1 MHPATHRQHQ
11 KRATRFNSPLIL
23 GTLALQ
29 LILVSPCVAEQTN
42 LGTIVVT
49 ATRTP
54 EPIEE
59 TGQSVQVISRADI
72 EASAATDLSQILM
85 EASGVDVRS
94 RGIPG
99 AQADVSIRGGSFEQ
113 TLILLNGISLSNPQT
128 GHHNMDIPVH
138 VSDIERIEII
148 KGPSA
153 RMYGANAMSGVIN
166 IITRTTAEPEMQIE
180 LDGGSHNYTHANL
193 SGTFNTREWKH
204 RVSAGHRYS
213 SGFDADEP
221 TGLNIKSL
229 STTSRGSIGNSDLE
243 IGVGYLDKNFGA
255 SRFYFDAPEQKEHT
269 KTLLG
274 YSAIDI
280 YTSNLHWRP
289 HVSYQRHEDIY
300 TFASSGQWDTNSS
313 TTDKIVTALTMDAET
328 AYGLTSIGTS
338 LEWERIVSN
347 SLGDHNRGQQSVFIN
362 QRLPLGDRT
371 TLGGGLSAVH
381 YSDWGWEYWPG
392 ADLNLKV
399 SKHLNWFI
407 SAAKSFRIPTYT
419 EMYYNTPMNIGSPNL
434 KAEEAW
440 TWETGL
446 RYVRQDLEVDFAL
459 FRRDS
464 DNLIEWVRSDSDHP
478 WEVHNIASSTTT
490 GVETGIRIKQPLAQI
505 PLLQQFSCSYT
516 YIDTEQDAKGLE
528 TKYVLNNLRHQL
540 HTYID
545 LGWRN
550 NIRQRIALRYE
561 QRLHGDSSTVVDT
574 SLRWEISG
582 SLTLK
587 ASVTNLFDTDYIEAG
602 FAPAPGRWIQGG
614 ISWRI

>member
-1 MHPATHRQHQ
+1 MHPTPQRRQH
-11 KRATRFNSPLIL
+11 KRGATLFAALIL
-23 GTLALQ
+23 GLLTLQ
-29 LILVSPCVAEQTN
+29 LILAESCAGEQTN
-42 LGTIVVT
+42 LGTIMVT
-49 ATRTP
+49 ATRTS
-54 EPIEE
+54 EPLTEIS
-59 TGQSVQVISRADI
+59 QSVQIISRADI
-72 EASAATDLSQILM
+72 EASPATDLYQIL
-85 EASGVDVRS
+85 AQISGVDVRS
-94 RGIPG
+94 RGTSG
-99 AQADVSIRGGSFEQ
+99 AQADVSIRGGNFEQ
-113 TLILLNGISLSNPQT
+113 TLILLNGISMSNPQT
-128 GHHNMDIPVH
+128 GHHNLDIPVH
-138 VSDIERIEII
+138 LNDIERIEVL

-153 RMYGANAMSGVIN
+153 RIYGANAMSGAIN
-166 IITRTTAEPEMQIE
+166 IITRTAAEPEMQIE
-180 LDGGSHNYTHANL
+180 LDGGSYNYTHANL
-193 SGTFNTREWKH
+193 SGTFKTGEWGH

-221 TGLNIKSL
+221 TGLNTKSL
-229 STTSRGSIGNSDLE
+229 STTSRGSFNNADLE
-243 IGVGYLDKNFGA
+243 IGAGYLDKNFGA

-274 YSAIDI
+274 YSAMDI
-280 YTSNLHWRP
+280 YTSTLHWRP

-300 TFASSGQWDTNSS
+300 SFANSGQWDTNSS
-313 TTDKIVTALTMDAET
+313 TTDKIITALTLDAET
-328 AYGLTSIGTS
+328 AYGLTSIGAN

-362 QRLPLGDRT
+362 QRLPWGDRA

-399 SKHLNWFI
+399 YKHLTWFV

-446 RYVRQDLEVDFAL
+446 RYLRRSLEANLAL
-459 FRRDS
+459 FQRDS
-464 DNLIEWVRSDSDHP
+464 DNLIEWVRSGSDQP

-490 GVETGIRIKQPLAQI
+490 GVETGIRIRQPLAQI
-505 PLLQQFSCSYT
+505 PLLQQLACTYT
-516 YIDTEQDAKGLE
+516 YLDTEQDAKGLE

-540 HTYID
+540 HTYMDID
-545 LGWRN
+545 WLSN
-550 NIRQRIALRYE
+550 VQQRVALRYE

-582 SLTLK
+582 SLILK